1 MTLDVS
7 SKEYLQHIATPILL
21 GIWIIFV
28 ISGFISLI
36 NSIISQNLEFI
47 WVIYFSN
54 LLSLVPYAIMF
65 FPTLSI
71 FIILRDFVENKKIEE
86 KPKVL
91 KALLTQILTAAI
103 SSLIIVLILGE
114 PILTVN
120 IVLEFFALL
129 SLWIFFISII
139 ALLIFVLYSYFGEA

>member
-1 MTLDVS
+1 MTIEVS
-7 SKEYLQHIATPILL
+7 SKEYLQHIITPILL
-21 GIWIIFV
+21 GIWIILV
-28 ISGFISLI
+28 ISGFITLI
-36 NSIISQNLEFI
+36 NSVANHNLEFI

-65 FPTLSI
+65 FPTLSV
-71 FIILRDFVENKKIEE
+71 FITLRDYIEDKKIKE

-91 KALLTQILTAAI
+91 KALLTQILTAAL
-103 SSLIIVLILGE
+103 SSLLITLILRE

-120 IVLEFFALL
+120 IVLEFFAIL

-139 ALLIFVLYSYFGEA
+139 TLLVFVLYSYFGEA

>member
-1 MTLDVS
+1 MKIDVS
-7 SKEYLQHIATPILL
+7 AKEYLQHIASSLLL

-71 FIILRDFVENKKIEE
+71 FIILRNFVESKKIEE

-114 PILTVN
+114 PILTIN
-120 IVLEFFALL
+120 IALEFFSLL

-139 ALLIFVLYSYFGEA
+139 TLVVFVLYSYFGEA

>member
-1 MTLDVS
+1 MTIDVS
-7 SKEYLQHIATPILL
+7 AKEYLQHIASSLLL

-71 FIILRDFVENKKIEE
+71 FIILRNFVESKKIEE

-114 PILTVN
+114 PILTIN
-120 IVLEFFALL
+120 IALEFFSLL

-139 ALLIFVLYSYFGEA
+139 TLVVFVLYSYFGEA